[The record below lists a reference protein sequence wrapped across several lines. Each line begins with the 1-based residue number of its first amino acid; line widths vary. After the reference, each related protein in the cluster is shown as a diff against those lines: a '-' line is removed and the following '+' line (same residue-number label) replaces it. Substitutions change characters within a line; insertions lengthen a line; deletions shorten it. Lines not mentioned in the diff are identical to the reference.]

1 MKIKASP
8 PKNSIFFYSTPK
20 EILNFYDLPLEN
32 SLVLQ
37 PGGADIKCDS
47 PLGAPLTYFNDGGG
61 PTEVYIL
68 YSKKSQLQNLST
80 QKNLYF
86 F

>member
-20 EILNFYDLPLEN
+20 EILNFYNLPLEN

-37 PGGADIKCDS
+37 PGGADIKCNGPFTFS
-47 PLGAPLTYFNDGGG
+47 LLMSTGRLGQIPALP
-61 PTEVYIL
+61 PP
-68 YSKKSQLQNLST
+68 
-80 QKNLYF
+80 
-86 F
+86 